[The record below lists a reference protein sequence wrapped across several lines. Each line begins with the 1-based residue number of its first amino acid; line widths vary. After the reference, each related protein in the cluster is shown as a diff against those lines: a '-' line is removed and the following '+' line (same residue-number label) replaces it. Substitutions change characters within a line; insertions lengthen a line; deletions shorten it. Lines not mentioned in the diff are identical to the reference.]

1 LRKGLQSEEYRLAS
15 EANKEMATV
24 NLTKNLKTTKTLE
37 MLCQAIFM
45 KNYNLYLKHEEML
58 EQNKK
63 ERVEMAM

>member
-1 LRKGLQSEEYRLAS
+1 
-15 EANKEMATV
+15 MATV